1 MLICPVPSCGHSKR
15 ATGSE
20 NFTCL
25 QLDIQDPRIQSL
37 QGVLDKFQTDQPQV
51 ELRGWA
57 CERCPCRANP
67 IKQNSIVATPRLLF
81 LHFKRFRTEFHRG
94 RDVEARQ
101 SYVDTYIACE
111 EFITLGSDRY
121 RQIARIYFQG
131 NSLHAGHYFAICRH
145 THTHPSGNYWYY
157 NDTTRRLERPGDDKH
172 PNNRVYACFYE
183 RVS

>member
-1 MLICPVPSCGHSKR
+1 M
-15 ATGSE
+15 
-20 NFTCL
+20 
-25 QLDIQDPRIQSL
+25 
-37 QGVLDKFQTDQPQV
+37 
-51 ELRGWA
+51 
-57 CERCPCRANP
+57 
-67 IKQNSIVATPRLLF
+67 KQNSIEATPRLLF
-81 LHFKRFRTEFHRG
+81 LHLERFRTEFVKG

-131 NSLHAGHYFAICRH
+131 KSLLGGHYFAICR
-145 THTHPSGNYWYY
+145 HTHPSGNYWYY
-157 NDTTRRLERPGDDKH
+157 NDTTRRLEHPADDNN

>member
-1 MLICPVPSCGHSKR
+1 MLICPVASCGHSKR

-57 CERCPCRANP
+57 CAECPCRANP
-67 IKQNSIVATPRLLF
+67 LKQNSIVATPRVLF
-81 LHFKRFRTEFHRG
+81 LHLKRFRTEFHRG

-111 EFITLGSDRY
+111 EFITLGSNRY

-131 NSLHAGHYFAICRH
+131 KSLLGGHYFAICR
-145 THTHPSGNYWYY
+145 HTHPSGNYWYY
-157 NDTTRRLERPGDDKH
+157 NDTTRRLEHPADDNN